1 MNLRQLR
8 YISEIAQRGLNISA
22 VASALHTSQPG
33 ISKQVRL
40 LETELGAEIF
50 VRSSNRLSGVTPLGQ
65 KIIGMAQNVIAEIS
79 NIRVASRDLEQERSG
94 SFVIATTHTQA
105 RYVLPEIMKR
115 FTLRYPKV
123 QLTLRHGDPSRIS
136 ELLLSGEADIGVT
149 TETAKHLRELLV
161 LPCRRFQR
169 VVIVPRGH
177 ELLNK
182 KRLTLKLLAKYPL
195 VTYEPAFTGR
205 RQLEKA
211 FEREGLKPTLV
222 LSAIDAD
229 VIKSCVEHGLGIAVL
244 SEVTYDKSGDFKLCA
259 LPAGHLFEP
268 SVTNIVIH
276 RHRYQRRY
284 VYDFIEMCAP
294 PWSRANVQRATALR
308 RSR

>member
-8 YISEIAQRGLNISA
+8 YISEIAKRGLNISA

-40 LETELGAEIF
+40 LEVELGAEIF
-50 VRSSNRLSGVTPLGQ
+50 VRSSNRLSSITPLGQ

-79 NIRVASRDLEQERSG
+79 NIKAASGDIEQEKSG
-94 SFVIATTHTQA
+94 PLVIATTHTQA

-115 FTLRYPKV
+115 FTLHDPKV
-123 QLTLRHGDPSRIS
+123 QLTLRHGHPSLIA

-149 TETAKHLRELLV
+149 TETAQHLRELLV

-169 VVIVPRGH
+169 VVIVPHGH
-177 ELLNK
+177 KLLDK
-182 KRLTLKLLAKYPL
+182 KRLTLKALAEYPL

-211 FEREGLKPTLV
+211 FEREGLRPRLV

-244 SEVTYDKSGDFKLCA
+244 SEVTYDQSRDSELCA
-259 LPAGHLFEP
+259 IPAGHLFEP
-268 SVTNIVIH
+268 SITSIVIH
-276 RHRYQRRY
+276 RHRYLRRY
-284 VYDFIEMCAP
+284 AYDLIEMCAP
-294 PWSRANVQRATALR
+294 PWSRANVERAIALP